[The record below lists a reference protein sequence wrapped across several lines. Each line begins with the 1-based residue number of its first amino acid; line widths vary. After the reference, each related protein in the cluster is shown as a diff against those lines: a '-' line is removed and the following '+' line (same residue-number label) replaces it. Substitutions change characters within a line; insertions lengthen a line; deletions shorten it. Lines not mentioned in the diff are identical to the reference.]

1 MLFLRRPLTV
11 NKIYFLTCFLGLFL
25 LSVQEV
31 HAQFLRNLLQDDP
44 LDNSF
49 NSRDD
54 RPGVETN
61 EELSYEEI
69 VCRDRETF
77 PTKISEKLFTSYFEC
92 IKDLDRIENAS
103 YIDLT
108 YRIRRD
114 ADRLDLYLSGG
125 RKIYICDG
133 SKRSKYEHD
142 QRKDPDWWMI
152 SRTSL
157 SELTCP
163 SDEILIEKID

>member
-1 MLFLRRPLTV
+1 MLFHKRIITV
-11 NKIYFLTCFLGLFL
+11 RKIYLITCFLGIFLF
-25 LSVQEV
+25 SVQEV
-31 HAQFLRNLLQDDP
+31 HAQFLRNLLQD
-44 LDNSF
+44 NSF

-54 RPGVETN
+54 RPGVESN

-77 PTKISEKLFTSYFEC
+77 PKKISEELFTSYFEC
-92 IKDLDRIENAS
+92 KKDLDRIENAS

-114 ADRLDLYLSGG
+114 ADRLDLYIAGG
-125 RKIYICDG
+125 REIYICDG
-133 SKRSKYEHD
+133 SNLSKYEHD

-157 SELTCP
+157 SEINCL
-163 SDEILIEKID
+163 SDDISIEAID

>member
-1 MLFLRRPLTV
+1 MLFLKRIITV
-11 NKIYFLTCFLGLFL
+11 RKIYLFICFLGISLF
-25 LSVQEV
+25 SVKDV
-31 HAQFLRNLLQDDP
+31 HAQFLRNLLQ
-44 LDNSF
+44 DNSF

-54 RPGVETN
+54 RPGVESN

-77 PTKISEKLFTSYFEC
+77 PKKISEELFTSYFEC
-92 IKDLDRIENAS
+92 KKDLDRIENAS

-114 ADRLDLYLSGG
+114 ADRLDLYIAGG
-125 RKIYICDG
+125 REIYICDG
-133 SKRSKYEHD
+133 SNLSKYEHD

-157 SELTCP
+157 SEINCP
-163 SDEILIEKID
+163 SDDILIDVID

>member
-1 MLFLRRPLTV
+1 MLFHKRIITV
-11 NKIYFLTCFLGLFL
+11 RKIYLFTCFLGIFLF
-25 LSVQEV
+25 SVEEV
-31 HAQFLRNLLQDDP
+31 RAQFLRNLLQ
-44 LDNSF
+44 DNSF

-54 RPGVETN
+54 RPGVESN
-61 EELSYEEI
+61 EELTYEEI

-77 PTKISEKLFTSYFEC
+77 PKKISEELFTSYFEC
-92 IKDLDRIENAS
+92 KKDLDRIENAS

-114 ADRLDLYLSGG
+114 ADRLDLYIAGG
-125 RKIYICDG
+125 REIYICDG
-133 SKRSKYEHD
+133 SKLSKYEHD

-157 SELTCP
+157 SEINCP
-163 SDEILIEKID
+163 SDDILIEVID

>member
-1 MLFLRRPLTV
+1 MLFLIRTIKV
-11 NKIYFLTCFLGLFL
+11 NKIYLFTCFLGLL

-31 HAQFLRNLLQDDP
+31 HAQFLRNLLQDNS

-49 NSRDD
+49 DSRDD
-54 RPGVETN
+54 RPGVESN

-77 PTKISEKLFTSYFEC
+77 PKKSSEEIFTSYFEC
-92 IKDLDRIENAS
+92 KKDLDRIENAS

-114 ADRLDLYLSGG
+114 ADRLDLYIAGG
-125 RKIYICDG
+125 REIYICDG
-133 SKRSKYEHD
+133 SNLSKYEHD

-157 SELTCP
+157 SEINCP
-163 SDEILIEKID
+163 SDDILIEVID

>member
-1 MLFLRRPLTV
+1 MFFLKRPITV
-11 NKIYFLTCFLGLFL
+11 RNIYLLICFLGFFLFY
-25 LSVQEV
+25 VQEL
-31 HAQFLRNLLQDDP
+31 HAQFLRNLLQDNSV
-44 LDNSF
+44 DNSF

-54 RPGVETN
+54 RPGVESI
-61 EELSYEEI
+61 EELTYEEI

-77 PTKISEKLFTSYFEC
+77 PKKISEKLFTSYFEC
-92 IKDLDRIENAS
+92 KKDLDRIENAS

-114 ADRLDLYLSGG
+114 ADRLDLYLLGG
-125 RKIYICDG
+125 RKIFICDG
-133 SKRSKYEHD
+133 SKLSKYEHD

-157 SELTCP
+157 SELICP
-163 SDEILIEKID
+163 SDDILIETID